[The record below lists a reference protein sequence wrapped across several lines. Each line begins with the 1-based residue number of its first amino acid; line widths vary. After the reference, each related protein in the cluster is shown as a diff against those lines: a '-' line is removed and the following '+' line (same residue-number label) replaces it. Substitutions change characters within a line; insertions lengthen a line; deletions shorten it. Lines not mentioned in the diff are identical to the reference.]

1 MYKFRHKKPLRAA
14 AFFAAALL
22 AVSGGLAAVR
32 PETVYGMSFSFP
44 SGLSE
49 MWAPAGITK
58 CLDGGVLV
66 TDLFHKTVWKVEG
79 DSARLYAGNPGR
91 EGRYGEPE
99 GGFGDGPLSQIQMKS
114 PWDIVP
120 YLDGYAISD
129 RENNAVRYLTPTGGK
144 TVAGG
149 KTAAG
154 TGKKG
159 FQDNMGE
166 YALLSGPTGLAADQE
181 GNLYISDTDNDAI
194 RILDA
199 SGQLKTYIS
208 GLAAPTGLCFS
219 KGVLYVAETGNNR
232 ILKITDGQVFVA
244 AGSSNG
250 GYRDGDAAQAE
261 FSSPQRIT
269 AADDGTIYVSDTGN
283 GLVRKLSGGVVTT
296 LPEEEMVSPEGILI
310 QGDQL
315 WVCDSFSRRIFVL
328 PQ

>member
-1 MYKFRHKKPLRAA
+1 MYKFRHKKPLKAA
-14 AFFAAALL
+14 AFLAAALMT
-22 AVSGGLAAVR
+22 VSGGLAAAL

-44 SGLSE
+44 SGFSE

-58 CLDGGVLV
+58 CRDGGVLV

-79 DSARLYAGNPGR
+79 DSAALYAGNPGR
-91 EGRYGEPE
+91 QGRYGEPE
-99 GGFGDGPLSQIQMKS
+99 GGFGDGTLARIQMKS

-129 RENNAVRYLTPTGGK
+129 RENNAVRYLTP
-144 TVAGG
+144 AGG

-159 FQDNMGE
+159 FEDNIGG

-181 GNLYISDTDNDAI
+181 GNLYISDTGNDAI

-199 SGQLKTYIS
+199 SGRLKTYIS

-219 KGVLYVAETGNNR
+219 EGVLYVAETGNNR
-232 ILKITDGQVFVA
+232 ILKITDGQVAVA
-244 AGSSNG
+244 AGSSTG
-250 GYRDGDAAQAE
+250 GHRDGDAAQAE

-296 LPEEEMVSPEGILI
+296 LPEEELVSPEGILI

-315 WVCDSFSRRIFVL
+315 WVCDSFSRKIFVL
-328 PQ
+328 PR